1 MSLDSVKFSVN
12 DLPSELRGL
21 ELIQGDTLK
30 LSARIPL
37 TSLASQTLP
46 VARFIALD
54 ALNPAQ
60 SVQAIGPKDFNVSLN
75 ATIVTADLVLI
86 LTPIDTE
93 NLILDST
100 LGAILN
106 LTPGDAKWYQPAKKL
121 YLEIQLTA
129 LGFNKS
135 WQGDLIIKG
144 DLFKQNSAGTL
155 PGLGQFRLTLQP

>member
-1 MSLDSVKFSVN
+1 MNLSSIRFSIN
-12 DLPSELRGL
+12 DCPNELTGL
-21 ELIQGDTLK
+21 QLIQGDTLK

-37 TSLASQTLP
+37 TSLTLQALP

-60 SVQAIGPKDFNVSLN
+60 STQAIGPKDFNVSLN
-75 ATIVTADLVLI
+75 TTIVTADLILL

-100 LGAILN
+100 LGAILD
-106 LTPGDAKWYQPAKKL
+106 LAPTDPRYYQPAKKL

-129 LGFNKS
+129 LGLNKS
-135 WQGDLIIKG
+135 WQGDLIVKG

-155 PGLGQFRLTLQP
+155 PGVGQFRLTLQP